1 MTRVAMIAAL
11 ALVLA
16 GCGGGD
22 EPSNGASPTAAPTT
36 PAERPSSPAELTIVE
51 PQPGQTYP
59 PDDVPVR
66 LDLEGATISEEA
78 STDLQPDEGH
88 IHLTLDGELVTL
100 LGGTTENLAEE
111 TGEPLAPGQHILQ
124 AEFVANDHGFF
135 IPRIIE
141 TVTFTVG

>member
-1 MTRVAMIAAL
+1 MTRIAIAAL
-11 ALVLA
+11 LA
-16 GCGGGD
+16 VGLAACGGNG
-22 EPSNGASPTAAPTT
+22 EPDPGEPTAAPTT
-36 PAERPSSPAELTIVE
+36 PAARPSSPAELTIVE
-51 PQPGQTYP
+51 PDPGETYP
-59 PDDVPVR
+59 PDDVPVL

-100 LGGTTENLAEE
+100 LGGTRENLADLAE
-111 TGEPLAPGQHILQ
+111 EPLEPGQHILQ

-141 TVTFTVG
+141 TVTFTVA